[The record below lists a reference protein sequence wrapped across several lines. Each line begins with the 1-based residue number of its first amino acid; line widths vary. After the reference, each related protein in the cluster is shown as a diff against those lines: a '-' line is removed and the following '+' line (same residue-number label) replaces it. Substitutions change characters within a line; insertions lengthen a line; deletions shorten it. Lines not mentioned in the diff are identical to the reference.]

1 MSQVF
6 DKLFPKRNAME
17 PAMFQILESK
27 INLPATI
34 KIRTENFQEFLKE
47 FNMFI
52 GSVTGLSMT
61 MQFTK
66 PSAED
71 ETFATAFTD
80 SLSRGNLTE
89 QSNKLL
95 SDLEK
100 AKEKY
105 VTIDKK
111 VKAYLTCCA
120 GTDEILRRKF
130 LNYSGDAYSLV
141 QELSLDYNKKSNSNA
156 HDATKAMYD
165 LEYSPTTTNAEFI
178 NMLEIAAVAVENA
191 GGTAEEK
198 DMALIIL
205 NQAQKSERYQ
215 VKVTSYVATNE
226 GMGVTPTWAQVKAKL
241 LEFDRSTK
249 PTKGNT
255 SDTSSELK
263 IMYTD
268 DGKKKKHKDKNNKQK
283 RHRFCTREGCMTRHP
298 DGEHIDGSKN
308 KSSVPEKRWTNDQLL
323 AAAVEVLEQRQGR
336 RSFNSRDNHQFSNSF
351 HRNRGDRYRP
361 DEESSSFNGVCFTC
375 HKPGHTQ
382 WECRHN
388 PKSPAYTGKKPG
400 YHSRDRANFTRDAE
414 DSDSAEY
421 YAALERST
429 RGKFSANVLRDNVA
443 AHALFTAFENEFMM
457 LYDTAATK
465 IFVKNRWHR
474 LANSR
479 KINKEVSTAGRGKLV
494 TIREGF
500 IGRASVYGMSD
511 ELQVQLVG
519 GRALAALGY
528 TICINDDGATFT
540 HEDDTPTSSPYFVP
554 WTDDLLPVDIRKLKV
569 FQLSPIH
576 ISACTAYDRFNTP
589 FTETIRQETTEE
601 GPFSSK
607 QPRYTVHGGQVKQPS
622 TIGEWMLIDDA

>member
-6 DKLFPKRNAME
+6 DKLFPKRIAME
-17 PAMFQILESK
+17 PVMFQTLQSK
-27 INLPATI
+27 IHLPPII

-47 FNMFI
+47 FLLYI
-52 GSVTGLSMT
+52 GSAPGLAMT

-66 PSAED
+66 PSSDD
-71 ETFATAFTD
+71 ETFASEFTD

-89 QSNKLL
+89 QSNTLL
-95 SDLEK
+95 RDLEK
-100 AKEKY
+100 AKGNYEI
-105 VTIDKK
+105 IDMK
-111 VKAYLTCCA
+111 VKTYLISCA

-130 LNYSGDAYSLV
+130 LNHQGDAYSLV
-141 QELSLDYNKKSNSNA
+141 QELSLDYNKKSNDNA
-156 HDATKAMYD
+156 IVARRKMYD
-165 LEYSPTTTNAEFI
+165 LKYSPTTTNEEFI
-178 NMLEIAAVAVENA
+178 NMLEEAAVAIENA
-191 GGTAEEK
+191 GGTIDEAE
-198 DMALIIL
+198 MALIIL
-205 NQAQKSERYQ
+205 NQAQTSERYQ
-215 VKVTSYVATNE
+215 MKVTSYMSTNE
-226 GMGVTPTWAQVKAKL
+226 GTGFTPTWAQVKARL

-249 PTKGNT
+249 PLQGNT
-255 SDTSSELK
+255 SDTPSNLK

-323 AAAVEVLEQRQGR
+323 AAAVEVLEQKQGR
-336 RSFNSRDNHQFSNSF
+336 RSFNSRGNHQFSNSF

-361 DEESSSFNGVCFTC
+361 DEESNSFNGDCYIC

-429 RGKFSANVLRDNVA
+429 KGKFSANVLRDNVA

-528 TICINDDGATFT
+528 TISINDDGATFT

-576 ISACTAYDRFNTP
+576 LSACTAYDRFNTP

-601 GPFSSK
+601 GPFTSK

-622 TIGEWMLIDDA
+622 TIGDWMLIDDA